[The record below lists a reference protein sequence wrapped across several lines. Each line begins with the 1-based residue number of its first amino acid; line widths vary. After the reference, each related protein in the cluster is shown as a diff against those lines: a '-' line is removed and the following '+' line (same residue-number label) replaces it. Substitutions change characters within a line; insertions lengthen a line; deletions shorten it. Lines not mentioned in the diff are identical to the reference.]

1 MARTSIEQKAIEKA
15 ETIGRLIGIS
25 QTNVI
30 GCLILLWNRS
40 QDQGLEIV
48 DRQWID
54 RMALH
59 SVRRKS
65 IRDAFVSQ
73 LVAMRILDDEGNMT
87 YRIKGNKKHI
97 EGLKTFKSQT
107 KKAREMKK
115 LKHRNRLREVE
126 KVIHNSV
133 EIPLNDKLWLQNWD
147 GIEESSR
154 ENTVNVFSDDTTF
167 GVFEGHSEVI
177 HIDDGKALPVAKV
190 DEKNKQELFEKNSV
204 NRAVD
209 SYVDRK
215 QLQYL
220 CANESESEKT
230 FYKKSPE
237 EREKHNGVDSRYK
250 GNSLSHSEFLIIL
263 KIWDSERGL
272 MIPALNSDKMC
283 QMLMK
288 TRWEQNPS
296 EEFWR
301 GVVSKMASSHFLTGS
316 KGFKATLEWTLRPG
330 NLEKVLSGVYDN
342 APIPG
347 QELHPDTLAMIARV
361 TANEQAE
368 AAAIAQ
374 KKLDQDRRNLE
385 KQNKTQSGGLMK
397 AGSLMG
403 EVMNKIG
410 EQARRTR

>member
-59 SVRRKS
+59 CVRRKS
-65 IRDAFVSQ
+65 IKDAFVSQ

-115 LKHRNRLREVE
+115 LKGSNRLREAE

-147 GIEESSR
+147 GIEEFLR
-154 ENTVNVFSDDTTF
+154 ENTVNVFSDDTTI
-167 GVFEGHSEVI
+167 GVFEGHNEVI
-177 HIDDGKALPVAKV
+177 HIDDGKALPVAKF
-190 DEKNKQELFEKNSV
+190 DEKNDQELLEKSSV
-204 NRAVD
+204 NNTVVSTVD
-209 SYVDRK
+209 KK

-220 CANESESEKT
+220 CANESESDSSSLNFNKKEKEEKLIEASTNFVYEEKASAIDENFDEARYRYMKKFESIVDFEIRPSQMDKLRYSQLIKSGITPSQVLTMIDNYADYKLPQCKPGHYPIHRKFET
-230 FYKKSPE
+230 F
-237 EREKHNGVDSRYK
+237 
-250 GNSLSHSEFLIIL
+250 L
-263 KIWDSERGL
+263 
-272 MIPALNSDKMC
+272 
-283 QMLMK
+283 
-288 TRWEQNPS
+288 
-296 EEFWR
+296 
-301 GVVSKMASSHFLTGS
+301 GS
-316 KGFKATLEWTLRPG
+316 PG
-330 NLEKVLSGVYDN
+330 NWICKEYLNPVMDKVKARQMAKEKAEDEKYHRDIAEGTAWREAKRKAIESGNKN
-342 APIPG
+342 ATAEDFLKPSDILNKMN
-347 QELHPDTLAMIARV
+347 LHL
-361 TANEQAE
+361 
-368 AAAIAQ
+368 
-374 KKLDQDRRNLE
+374 KL
-385 KQNKTQSGGLMK
+385 
-397 AGSLMG
+397 
-403 EVMNKIG
+403 
-410 EQARRTR
+410 

>member
-65 IRDAFVSQ
+65 IKDAFVSQ

-115 LKHRNRLREVE
+115 LKGSNRLREAE

-147 GIEESSR
+147 GIEESLR
-154 ENTVNVFSDDTTF
+154 ENTVNVFSDDTTI
-167 GVFEGHSEVI
+167 GVFEGHNEVI

-190 DEKNKQELFEKNSV
+190 DEKNKQKLVEKSSV
-204 NRAVD
+204 NRDVVSTVD
-209 SYVDRK
+209 KK

-220 CANESESEKT
+220 CANESESDSSSLNFNKKEKEEKLIEASTDFVYEEKAPVNDEGFDEACYSFMEKFESTVDFEIRPGSMAKLRYSQLIKSGMTQNQILTMIDNYANYKLPQCKPGHYPIHKKFET
-230 FYKKSPE
+230 FLGSPGNWICKEYLNPVMDKVKARQMAKEKAE
-237 EREKHNGVDSRYK
+237 EEKYHRGIAEGTAWREANRKAIES
-250 GNSLSHSEFLIIL
+250 GNKNATAE
-263 KIWDSERGL
+263 D
-272 MIPALNSDKMC
+272 
-283 QMLMK
+283 
-288 TRWEQNPS
+288 
-296 EEFWR
+296 
-301 GVVSKMASSHFLTGS
+301 FLTPS
-316 KGFKATLEWTLRPG
+316 DILNKM
-330 NLEKVLSGVYDN
+330 NLHL
-342 APIPG
+342 
-347 QELHPDTLAMIARV
+347 
-361 TANEQAE
+361 
-368 AAAIAQ
+368 
-374 KKLDQDRRNLE
+374 KL
-385 KQNKTQSGGLMK
+385 
-397 AGSLMG
+397 
-403 EVMNKIG
+403 
-410 EQARRTR
+410 

>member
-1 MARTSIEQKAIEKA
+1 MNEFAVT
-15 ETIGRLIGIS
+15 GRLMAI
-25 QTNVI
+25 
-30 GCLILLWNRS
+30 WRHS
-40 QDQGLEIV
+40 QDEGHEAVSRKWIV
-48 DRQWID
+48 NCCLFD
-54 RMALH
+54 
-59 SVRRKS
+59 VRRKNLK
-65 IRDAFVSQ
+65 DAFIGA
-73 LVAMRILDDEGNMT
+73 LTTHRFLEKIGDDA
-87 YRIKGNKKHI
+87 YRIKGNAKHI
-97 EGLKTFKSQT
+97 ANLVAYKKKTKPARDAKAKKS
-107 KKAREMKK
+107 
-115 LKHRNRLREVE
+115 
-126 KVIHNSV
+126 
-133 EIPLNDKLWLQNWD
+133 LNDEIDQKSVHQTEL
-147 GIEESSR
+147 
-154 ENTVNVFSDDTTF
+154 TDTKFVALDETQ
-167 GVFEGHSEVI
+167 EVI

-209 SYVDRK
+209 STVDS
-215 QLQYL
+215 LQEQVL

>member
-1 MARTSIEQKAIEKA
+1 MARTSIEQKAIEKS

-59 SVRRKS
+59 CVRRKS
-65 IRDAFVSQ
+65 IKDAFVSQ

-115 LKHRNRLREVE
+115 LKGSNRLREAE

-147 GIEESSR
+147 GIEESLR
-154 ENTVNVFSDDTTF
+154 ENTVNVFSDDTTI
-167 GVFEGHSEVI
+167 GVFEGHNEVI

-190 DEKNKQELFEKNSV
+190 DEKNKQKLVEKSFV
-204 NRAVD
+204 NNTVVIT
-209 SYVDRK
+209 VDRK

-220 CANESESEKT
+220 CANESESDSSSLNFNKKEK
-230 FYKKSPE
+230 E
-237 EREKHNGVDSRYK
+237 EKLIEASTNFVYDEKAPVNDDGFDEACYSFMEKFESTVDF
-250 GNSLSHSEFLIIL
+250 EI
-263 KIWDSERGL
+263 
-272 MIPALNSDKMC
+272 
-283 QMLMK
+283 
-288 TRWEQNPS
+288 
-296 EEFWR
+296 
-301 GVVSKMASSHFLTGS
+301 
-316 KGFKATLEWTLRPG
+316 RPG
-330 NLEKVLSGVYDN
+330 SMAKLRYSQLIKSGMTQNQILTMIDNYANYKLPQCKPGHYPIHKKFETFLGSPGNWICKEYLNPVMDKVKARQMAKEKAEDEKYHRGIAEGTAWREANRKAIESGNKNATAEDFLKPSDILNKMNLHLKF
-342 APIPG
+342 
-347 QELHPDTLAMIARV
+347 
-361 TANEQAE
+361 
-368 AAAIAQ
+368 
-374 KKLDQDRRNLE
+374 
-385 KQNKTQSGGLMK
+385 
-397 AGSLMG
+397 
-403 EVMNKIG
+403 
-410 EQARRTR
+410 

>member
-15 ETIGRLIGIS
+15 ETIGRLVGMS
-25 QTNVI
+25 QAAVI

-40 QDQGLEIV
+40 QDQGLVVV

-65 IRDAFVSQ
+65 IKDALINQ
-73 LVAMRILDDEGNMT
+73 LVAMRILDEKANLT
-87 YRIKGNKKHI
+87 YRIKGNEKHI

-115 LKHRNRLREVE
+115 LKGSNRLREAE

-147 GIEESSR
+147 GIEESLR
-154 ENTVNVFSDDTTF
+154 ENTVNVFSDDTTI
-167 GVFEGHSEVI
+167 GVFEGHNEVI

-190 DEKNKQELFEKNSV
+190 DEKNKQKLVEKSSV
-204 NRAVD
+204 NRTVD
-209 SYVDRK
+209 SPVDRK

-220 CANESESEKT
+220 CTNESESEKT

-237 EREKHNGVDSRYK
+237 EREKHNGVDSRYN
-250 GNSLSHSEFLIIL
+250 GNSLSPSEYLKIL
-263 KIWDSERGL
+263 EIWDSERGL
-272 MIPALNSDKMC
+272 MIPALKPDNTC
-283 QMLMK
+283 QRLMK

-316 KGFKATLEWTLRPG
+316 KGFRATLEWTLRPG
-330 NLEKVLSGVYDN
+330 ILEKVLSGLYDN

-347 QELHPDTLAMIARV
+347 QDLHPDTLAMIHRT

-410 EQARRTR
+410 EQARQTR